1 MRPSR
6 MRLNSLLGT
15 VDPLQHRR
23 ALLTPGASPG
33 TMGDLEGWSFRP
45 SSPCDALSGH
55 PVLERPHRLV
65 EGVPLHR
72 LLPRSP
78 DQPDDL
84 IVRQP
89 HGRRGTGCVV
99 HALEHHGTLELV
111 APEGP
116 RPLADEW

>member
-23 ALLTPGASPG
+23 VLLTPGAILG

-65 EGVPLHR
+65 EGVPLDR
-72 LLPRSP
+72 LLPRPP

-89 HGRRGTGCVV
+89 HGVP
-99 HALEHHGTLELV
+99 
-111 APEGP
+111 APASWYTRSNTTVP
-116 RPLADEW
+116 SRS

>member
-15 VDPLQHRR
+15 VDPLHHRR

-65 EGVPLHR
+65 EGGPPHR
-72 LLPRSP
+72 PLPRPP
-78 DQPDDL
+78 DQPRAL
-84 IVRQP
+84 IRAAGEVAVERD
-89 HGRRGTGCVV
+89 
-99 HALEHHGTLELV
+99 ALCQTAAQCE
-111 APEGP
+111 
-116 RPLADEW
+116 D